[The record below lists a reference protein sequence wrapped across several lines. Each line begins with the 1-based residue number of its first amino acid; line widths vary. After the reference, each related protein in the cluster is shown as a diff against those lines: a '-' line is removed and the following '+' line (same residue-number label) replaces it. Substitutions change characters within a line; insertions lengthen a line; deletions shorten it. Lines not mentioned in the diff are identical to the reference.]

1 MIQEQNKIEMYKNRV
16 DLYNKW
22 NIKSFLPTFTYFS
35 TASSPERFGYFGL
48 VFNSFYVSILY
59 KVSVLEHHLF
69 WTVQ

>member
-35 TASSPERFGYFGL
+35 TASSPENL
-48 VFNSFYVSILY
+48 AILD
-59 KVSVLEHHLF
+59 EF
-69 WTVQ
+69 